1 MAKKIHRHLDK
12 QADAGCGWTA
22 RWRLITESLLDK
34 SRSGRSSFAVLA
46 VAWFVLAAVEL
57 TLHAL
62 ISRSAFHSHDL
73 PLGARLLLFC
83 HSLSV
88 LTAFLLLAVAAIMV
102 ATWTCRR
109 LIPDAFTARFAAR
122 VLLALP
128 VWLLLI
134 LYGAS
139 WGLFWQTGSF
149 IGSAVLAFMA
159 PHPLQVFH
167 WVDFDVAFSIAA
179 LAGVAAFGFVIL
191 LPRCIARQ
199 SAAAQHK
206 LISFW
211 KWAVGFS
218 VMGALLGVYY
228 SHGDQR
234 QSVRAAIVYTRNLE
248 NKSGPFPFVLADI
261 TKRVGDNSG
270 ELAIDKNFEIL
281 QRPIISLDQYKS
293 LAEASKRQ
301 RWNVVV
307 LTIESLRAD
316 QLRAYGGQRDV
327 MPTLE
332 ALAGAGRVFLN
343 TYTQAS
349 HTNYA
354 TITPLSSHYPLRSAS
369 EHPYPEN
376 PTYPRV
382 LIYDVLKALGY
393 RTAIFSSSN
402 EYWGGMINYLETGH
416 LDRFIHAA
424 NSKRPT
430 YLMQGDTGF
439 ANWARQTKHAGSLD
453 DSSTVDEAIEWIDS
467 LAGENFFV
475 AMNFQNSH
483 LPYPVPRSFPRRFGP
498 EKLDFTIRFAYF
510 PKDKV
515 EVVKAVYADSLA
527 YVDFQ
532 IGRLFEYLK
541 AKNKWENTLV
551 VVTGDHGQAFYEH
564 GFASHASA
572 IYDEVMKVPLVFRAP
587 GLKPGTETR
596 LAQHVDIAPSIL
608 GLLGLP
614 VHPSFQGID
623 LFHTV
628 ADPNRSAYLVAQT
641 PEAYQYG
648 IVRSGYKLIYDDR
661 QRDYLLFSIAADPGE
676 KNDLAAAEPALVKQL
691 ARRLDTWR
699 KLQIGYY
706 SDPGIQA
713 REYPPILR
721 D

>member
-1 MAKKIHRHLDK
+1 MGKKLGQNEKQPHRN
-12 QADAGCGWTA
+12 GTA
-22 RWRLITESLLDK
+22 RWIGK
-34 SRSGRSSFAVLA
+34 SVPEKLQRARAGLAVLA
-46 VAWFVLAAVEL
+46 VAWFALAAVEL

-73 PLGARLLLFC
+73 PVGARLLLFC
-83 HSLSV
+83 HSLTV
-88 LTAFLLLAVAAIMV
+88 LTAFLLLAGAATA
-102 ATWTCRR
+102 ATISICRLLIRNVLGAR
-109 LIPDAFTARFAAR
+109 LTARAF
-122 VLLALP
+122 LILP
-128 VWLLLI
+128 LWLLLI

-139 WGLFWQTGSF
+139 WGLFWQTGSY
-149 IGSAVLAFMA
+149 IGSAAVAFML

-167 WVDFDVAFSIAA
+167 WVDFDVAFTIVA
-179 LAGVAAFGFVIL
+179 LAGVAAFAGVIL
-191 LPRCIARQ
+191 LPRWIAQQ
-199 SAAAQHK
+199 SAASQQK
-206 LISFW
+206 LFSFW

-218 VMGALLGVYY
+218 MIGAVLGFYY
-228 SHGDQR
+228 SRGDER
-234 QSVRAAIVYTRNLE
+234 QSARASIIYSRNQE
-248 NKSGPFPFVLADI
+248 NKSGPFSFVLADF
-261 TKRVGDNSG
+261 TRRLRNSPG
-270 ELAIDKNFEIL
+270 ELSLDRNFEIL
-281 QRPIISLDQYKS
+281 QRPIISLEQYAS
-293 LAEASKRQ
+293 LAEESKRKQ
-301 RWNVVV
+301 WNV
-307 LTIESLRAD
+307 LLLSIESLRAD
-316 QLRAYGGQRDV
+316 QLRAYGSEREI
-327 MPTLE
+327 MPNLE
-332 ALAGAGRVFLN
+332 ALASAGRVFLN

-354 TITPLSSHYPLRSAS
+354 TITPLSSHYPLRSAT
-369 EHPYPEN
+369 EHAYPEN

-416 LDRFIHAA
+416 LDRFVHAA
-424 NSKRPT
+424 NSKRPA
-430 YLMQGDTGF
+430 YVMQGDTGF
-439 ANWARQTKHAGSLD
+439 ASWARQTKHAGSLD

-483 LPYPVPRSFPRRFGP
+483 LPYPVPPSFPRRFGP
-498 EKLDFTIRFAYF
+498 EKLDFTIRFAHF

-515 EVVKAVYADSLA
+515 HLVKAVYANSLA

-541 AKNKWENTLV
+541 ATNKWEDTV
-551 VVTGDHGQAFYEH
+551 IVVTGDHGQAFYEH
-564 GFASHASA
+564 GFASHASE
-572 IYDEVMKVPLVFRAP
+572 IYDEVMKVPLLFRAP
-587 GLKPGTETR
+587 GLKPGSETR

-648 IVRSGYKLIYDDR
+648 IVRGRYKLLYDER
-661 QRDYLLFSIAADPGE
+661 QRDYLLFNIAADPGE
-676 KNDLAAAEPALVKQL
+676 KNNLAAAEPVVVKQL

-699 KLQIGYY
+699 SLQISYY
-706 SDPGIQA
+706 ADPEIQK